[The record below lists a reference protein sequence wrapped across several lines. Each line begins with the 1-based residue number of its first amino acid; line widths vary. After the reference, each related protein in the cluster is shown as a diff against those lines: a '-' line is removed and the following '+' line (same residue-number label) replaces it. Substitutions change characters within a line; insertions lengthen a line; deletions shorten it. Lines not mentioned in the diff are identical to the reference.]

1 MKKDI
6 DIKQIINL
14 VRGLGDSFLG
24 DFKSKPLPVNM
35 GDLRKLSQDM
45 DIRFQKELKSK
56 LETIYPKIGW
66 PEEETE
72 TVQQLKPLAIPEYWV
87 CDVMDGAVQYVQ
99 HLSGWTVNL
108 TLMKYGEPYFSVIY
122 DPILNETF
130 WAKSGEGAFMN
141 GERIVPNKKKN
152 LNEMLAVWE
161 YTHHKKDEYHIYH
174 QMGKSV
180 THLLE
185 QFLCVRNY
193 GPHALQLAYVG
204 AGRIDLFHQED
215 LDTTNWL
222 AGLFIAKEA
231 GAEILTTDGKPWKY
245 GADSLMVATKGV
257 GRQLLKAI
265 NKFNNLKS

>member
-108 TLMKYGEPYFSVIY
+108 TLMK
-122 DPILNETF
+122 
-130 WAKSGEGAFMN
+130 
-141 GERIVPNKKKN
+141 
-152 LNEMLAVWE
+152 
-161 YTHHKKDEYHIYH
+161 
-174 QMGKSV
+174 
-180 THLLE
+180 
-185 QFLCVRNY
+185 
-193 GPHALQLAYVG
+193 
-204 AGRIDLFHQED
+204 
-215 LDTTNWL
+215 
-222 AGLFIAKEA
+222 
-231 GAEILTTDGKPWKY
+231 
-245 GADSLMVATKGV
+245 
-257 GRQLLKAI
+257 
-265 NKFNNLKS
+265 

>member
-1 MKKDI
+1 MRKNI
-6 DIKQIINL
+6 DVNLILDL
-14 VRGLGDSFLG
+14 VRGLGDNFLI
-24 DFKSKPLPVNM
+24 DFKTKPLPINM
-35 GDLRKLSQDM
+35 ADLRELSRDM
-45 DIRFQKELKSK
+45 DTRFQQELKLK
-56 LETIYPKIGW
+56 LELAYPQIEW

-72 TVQQLKPLAIPEYWV
+72 TAQQLKPLAIPQYWV
-87 CDVMDGAVQYVQ
+87 CDVIDGAVQYVQ

-108 TLMKYGEPYFSVIY
+108 TLIKNGEVDFSVIY
-122 DPILNETF
+122 DPILKETF

-174 QMGKSV
+174 KMGKSV
-180 THLLE
+180 TNLLE

-204 AGRIDLFHQED
+204 TGRIDLFLQED

-231 GAEILTTDGKPWKY
+231 GAEILTTDGKPWQY
-245 GADSLMVATKGV
+245 GSTNLMVAPKGV
-257 GRQLLKAI
+257 GQQFLMTI
-265 NKFNNLKS
+265 NEFNNLKS